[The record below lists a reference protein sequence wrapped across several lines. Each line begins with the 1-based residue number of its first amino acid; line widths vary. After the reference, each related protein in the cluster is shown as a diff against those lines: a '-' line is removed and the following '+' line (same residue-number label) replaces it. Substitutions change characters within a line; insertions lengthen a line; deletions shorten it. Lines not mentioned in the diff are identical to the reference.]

1 MKKVLKLLLS
11 RIVFV
16 FLAILLQV
24 LFLLGI
30 YLIPYYL
37 FSQKFYW
44 FSNALNLIVGV
55 IAVIVAVFIINK
67 EQPESF
73 KLPWVV
79 ILLLV
84 PIFGLFIFMLFGRK
98 PLSKKQIRRYEKI
111 RGKVRGEVAEDP
123 EVVDAI
129 RAISPDAY
137 GQSRYIKTSSMM
149 PLYGNTETKYHPS
162 GESFYEELMIRV
174 GMAEKYIFLEYF
186 IVAEGKML
194 DGLLDLLYRKI
205 DEGIAAYMIVDDF
218 GSMGKISSIKLREI
232 RNKGVHLVM
241 FNPMIPVVSA
251 IHNNRDHRKIMV
263 VDGKYGMVGGVNIGD
278 EYINL
283 EHPYGHWK
291 DTAVSIE
298 GEGVRSLIAMFIE
311 NYNVSCRKGE
321 ELDVENF
328 LSDWVKKSQGFVQP
342 FCDGPEP
349 LDHYRVGED
358 VYSNLIC
365 MAKKSIW
372 ITTPYLIVSYD
383 FLQKLC
389 IASEKGVDVRII
401 TPYIADKKIVNI
413 LTKGNYEMLIRRG
426 VKIYEYKPGF
436 IHAKNFIV
444 DGEYAV
450 CGTINVDFRSFVHH
464 YECGV
469 WMYRTSAVDE
479 MIADFERLI
488 ETDAIQIDEKDAK
501 LNLFKKIVKEII
513 NIFAPLF

>member
-1 MKKVLKLLLS
+1 MKKFLKLLMS
-11 RIVFV
+11 RIVLV

-37 FSQKFYW
+37 FSQKFYY
-44 FSNALNLIVGV
+44 FSSAVNLIVS
-55 IAVIVAVFIINK
+55 IMAVIVAIFIINK

-79 ILLLV
+79 ILLLA
-84 PIFGLFIFMLFGRK
+84 PIVGLFIFMLFGRK
-98 PLSKKQIRRYEKI
+98 PLSKKQIRRREKI
-111 RGKVRGEVAEDP
+111 REEVRGKVSED
-123 EVVDAI
+123 ENVVEKVRLANL
-129 RAISPDAY
+129 DAY

-149 PLYGNTETKYHPS
+149 PLYDNTDTKYHSS
-162 GESFYEELMIRV
+162 GEEFYEELMIRV

-194 DGLLDLLYRKI
+194 DGLLDLLYQKI
-205 DEGIAAYMIVDDF
+205 DEGIKAYLIIDDL
-218 GSMGKISSIKLREI
+218 GSMGKISSVKLHEI
-232 RNKGVHLVM
+232 RSKGVHLAM

-291 DTAVSIE
+291 DTAVSIK
-298 GEGVRSLIAMFIE
+298 GQGVRSLIAMFIE
-311 NYNVSCRKGE
+311 NYNVSCHKGE
-321 ELDVENF
+321 ELSFEDFLADCDVE
-328 LSDWVKKSQGFVQP
+328 SRGFVQP

-349 LDHYRVGED
+349 LDHYHVGED

-365 MAKKSIW
+365 TAKKSIW

-389 IASEKGVDVRII
+389 IASERNVDVRII

-413 LTKGNYEMLIRRG
+413 LTKGNYEMLIKHG

-464 YECGV
+464 YECGI

-479 MIADFERLI
+479 MKADFENLI
-488 ETDAIQIDEKDAK
+488 ENDAIQIDEKDAK

-513 NIFAPLF
+513 SIFAPLF